1 MRGLNRQYGTKGRN
15 AAGKAVFRGTAF
27 LFRAVAAVVS
37 GTVLAG
43 GVGGG
48 CRLGAQTVDP
58 YAHITPVEVT
68 ESRNDSA
75 ILANHLIVDLTME
88 NLLYMLSEYENF
100 DYINIHYPK
109 TDFTRK
115 HDTTFLN
122 LLPGFGQRYVHP
134 FMGRVTSRFGP
145 RGGRYHLGTDVKL
158 FTGDSV
164 RSAFDGVI
172 RIARRSRSYG
182 YVIVVRHYN
191 GLETYYAHLSKLL
204 VKKEQVVQAG
214 EVIGLG
220 GNTGR
225 SYGAHLH
232 FEVRYLGTALD
243 PEILIDF
250 TNGRLKMLQLPICKE
265 TFAYQIE
272 QKQARWHTVR
282 SGETL
287 SSIARRYGTTV
298 GNIQR
303 LNKLGGTTI
312 RAGSTLRVR

>member
-1 MRGLNRQYGTKGRN
+1 MRGVNHTTTGQYV
-15 AAGKAVFRGTAF
+15 AGKAVFRGTAF
-27 LFRAVAAVVS
+27 LFRAAWAVWLLGPVALCS
-37 GTVLAG
+37 GT
-43 GVGGG
+43 
-48 CRLGAQTVDP
+48 RLQAQTVDP
-58 YAHITPVEVT
+58 YAHIKPVDVA
-68 ESRNDSA
+68 ESRYDSV
-75 ILANHLIVDLTME
+75 ILANHLIVDLTVE

-115 HDTTFLN
+115 KDTTFLA

-134 FMGRVTSRFGP
+134 IAGRVTSRFGP
-145 RGGRYHLGTDVKL
+145 RGGRYHLGTDIKL
-158 FTGDSV
+158 YTGDSV

-172 RIARRSRSYG
+172 RIARRSRTYG

-243 PEILIDF
+243 PEIMIDF
-250 TNGRLKMLQLPICKE
+250 VNGRLKMTQLPICKE

-272 QKQARWHTVR
+272 QNQARWHTVR

-303 LNKLGGTTI
+303 LNKLSGTTI

>member
-1 MRGLNRQYGTKGRN
+1 MHGVNHTATGRY

-27 LFRAVAAVVS
+27 LFRAAWAVWLSLSV
-37 GTVLAG
+37 GLNAG
-43 GVGGG
+43 A
-48 CRLGAQTVDP
+48 RLRAQTVDP
-58 YAHITPVEVT
+58 YAHIKPVDVA
-68 ESRNDSA
+68 ESRHDSV
-75 ILANHLIVDLTME
+75 ILANHLIVDLTVE

-115 HDTTFLN
+115 NDTTFLA
-122 LLPGFGQRYVHP
+122 LLPGFGQRYAHP
-134 FMGRVTSRFGP
+134 IAGRVTSRFGP
-145 RGGRYHLGTDVKL
+145 RGGRYHLGTDIKL
-158 FTGDSV
+158 YTGDSV

-172 RIARRSRSYG
+172 RIARRSRTYG

-243 PEILIDF
+243 PEIMIDF
-250 TNGRLKMLQLPICKE
+250 ANGRLKMTQLPICKE

-303 LNKLGGTTI
+303 LNKLSGTTI

>member
-1 MRGLNRQYGTKGRN
+1 MRGVNHKTTGRY

-27 LFRAVAAVVS
+27 LFRAACAACLLVFP
-37 GTVLAG
+37 GLNTGA
-43 GVGGG
+43 
-48 CRLGAQTVDP
+48 RLSAQTVDP
-58 YAHITPVEVT
+58 YAHIKPVDVA
-68 ESRNDSA
+68 ESRYDSV
-75 ILANHLIVDLTME
+75 ILANHLIVDLTVE
-88 NLLYMLSEYENF
+88 NLLSMLSEYENF

-115 HDTTFLN
+115 NDTTFLA

-134 FMGRVTSRFGP
+134 VAGRVTSRFGP
-145 RGGRYHLGTDVKL
+145 RGGRYHLGTDIKL
-158 FTGDSV
+158 YTGDSV

-172 RIARRSRSYG
+172 RIARRSRTYG

-243 PEILIDF
+243 PEIMIDF
-250 TNGRLKMLQLPICKE
+250 VNGRLKMTQLPICKE

-272 QKQARWHTVR
+272 QKQARWHTVH

-303 LNKLGGTTI
+303 LNKLSGTTI

>member
-1 MRGLNRQYGTKGRN
+1 MRRVNHTTTGQN

-27 LFRAVAAVVS
+27 LFRAAWAVWLLS
-37 GTVLAG
+37 PLGWNAG
-43 GVGGG
+43 A
-48 CRLGAQTVDP
+48 RLRAQTVDP
-58 YAHITPVEVT
+58 YAHIKPVDVA
-68 ESRNDSA
+68 ESRYDSV
-75 ILANHLIVDLTME
+75 ILANHLIVDLTVE

-115 HDTTFLN
+115 KDTTFLA

-134 FMGRVTSRFGP
+134 IAGRVTSRFGP
-145 RGGRYHLGTDVKL
+145 RGGRYHLGTDIKL

-172 RIARRSRSYG
+172 RIARRSRTYG

-243 PEILIDF
+243 PEIMIDF
-250 TNGRLKMLQLPICKE
+250 VNGRLKMTQLPICKE

-272 QKQARWHTVR
+272 QNQARWHTVR

-298 GNIQR
+298 GSIQR
-303 LNKLGGTTI
+303 LNRLSGTTI